1 MRMSLEEAGDEV
13 QRISLKGAGDEV
25 EKDGVTVYIKG
36 IQY

>member
-13 QRISLKGAGDEV
+13 QRISLEGAGDEV